1 MMANR
6 GEKDLLPATLP
17 VPERRPQ
24 RSKWRVFVLITL
36 LAVPVALRC
45 ATHVGLYLPGRGF
58 GHLNSAKICSQADVL
73 YPDRHA
79 LLWESLGKDFDRDA
93 FTLRAV
99 EWLGGAVRV
108 P

>member
-1 MMANR
+1 MMANW
-6 GEKDLLPATLP
+6 GEKGLLPATIP

-24 RSKWRVFVLITL
+24 RSKWRVFGLITL

-45 ATHVGLYLPGRGF
+45 ATHVGPYLPGRGF
-58 GHLNSAKICSQADVL
+58 GRLNDAKTCPQADAL

-79 LLWESLGKDFDRDA
+79 PLWESLGKDLSQDA